1 MNYRQL
7 ALLVSLAISLHGTC
21 YATTVAGQADN
32 EGAQNS
38 VTLLHDSDGQTGQI
52 VVSNS
57 SGISVLTAPS
67 QQINSI
73 SAFQPP
79 PAPII
84 VSPSTIQS
92 QYGDPLAN
100 LPTPAPPPS
109 PQQSVPTAPT
119 QFAPPTPVSPG
130 STNSP
135 TKTGQGQTSLVSNNS
150 GTVTAGLNTSQVLT
164 GLTLGIN
171 AISPTSSTPTQPE
184 GFSPLTAFASPPP
197 PVVQSPAA
205 QPLPPATVSPLSI
218 ENHLTDQILSAVTT
232 QASQTPAAAAQYFFD
247 QGKDAVLSADAI
259 GESQYLVWGPW
270 GTPLQ
275 QAPFTQSYGIIYS
288 SDQLTT
294 PSTLASLHQQEVIAN
309 YQGSLQG
316 TVAYGSTTT
325 GISVNG
331 LTMAVNFGS
340 QTLTFSGANGSLSG
354 NGSFTASA
362 PTVTGSLSYNG
373 TLNNNAP
380 AALSGSFHGAFL
392 GSAAEELGAAW
403 AMTGKVNGTNATGAG
418 IMAVSQPS

>member
-1 MNYRQL
+1 MMNYRQL

-67 QQINSI
+67 QQISSI

-92 QYGDPLAN
+92 QYGDPV
-100 LPTPAPPPS
+100 APPSPAPS
-109 PQQSVPTAPT
+109 PQQPVPPTPT

-150 GTVTAGLNTSQVLT
+150 GTVTAGLSTSQVLT
-164 GLTLGIN
+164 GLSLGIN
-171 AISPTSSTPTQPE
+171 AISPTSSTSTQTG
-184 GFSPLTAFASPPP
+184 GFSPLATFVSPPP
-197 PVVQSPAA
+197 PVAQSLAV
-205 QPLPPATVSPLSI
+205 QPLLLTTPSI

-247 QGKDAVLSADAI
+247 QGKDAAEGTFGVID
-259 GESQYLVWGPW
+259 ESQYLVWGLW
-270 GTPLQ
+270 SVPLQ
-275 QAPFTQSYGIIYS
+275 KAPFTQSFGIIYS

-294 PSTLASLHQQEVIAN
+294 PSTLASLQQQQVTAS
-309 YQGSLQG
+309 YQGSLLG
-316 TVAYGSTTT
+316 TVAYGNTAT
-325 GISVNG
+325 GIYVND
-331 LTMAVNFGS
+331 LAMSVNFGS
-340 QTLTFSGANGSLSG
+340 RTLTFSGANGSLSG
-354 NGSFTASA
+354 NGSFTAAA

-392 GSAAEELGAAW
+392 GSAAEELAAAW

-418 IMAVSQPS
+418 ILTVSQPS